1 MAQFTNQATL
11 SYGNTVTNSNVAVG
25 EILEVISATKT
36 AINATYGQN
45 DTITYIISII
55 NSGSSAFNNLTLT
68 DNLGTYTFGTGTLTP
83 LDYTEGTLRYYVN
96 GVLQASPNVTVNQDS
111 IVVNGIS
118 VPANGNAILVYEVS
132 TNAYAPLGDDGQITN
147 TATIGGMGITPIVAE
162 ETVNAEARPN
172 VTITK
177 SISPVPVAEGETVT
191 YTFLI
196 QNTGNTPLVA
206 TDNAVITDLFDPV
219 LTNVQAT
226 FNGTAWTDGTE
237 YNYNQATGFFETVA
251 GEVTVPA
258 ATYTQDPT
266 TGLWS
271 ITPGT
276 STLVV
281 TGKI

>member
-147 TATIGGMGITPIVAE
+147 TATIGGMGITPILAE

-196 QNTGNTPLVA
+196 QNTGNTPLIA

-281 TGKI
+281 TGTI